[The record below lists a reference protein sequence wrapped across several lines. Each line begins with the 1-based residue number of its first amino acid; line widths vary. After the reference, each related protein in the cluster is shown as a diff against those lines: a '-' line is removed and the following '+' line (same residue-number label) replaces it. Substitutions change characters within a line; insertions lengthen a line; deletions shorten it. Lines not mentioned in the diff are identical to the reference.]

1 MTHRPLKPIVLCLA
15 LCALTAAPTAYAQ
28 STPGGGGGGRHGG
41 GGRGGAGGGQRDSGG
56 GSKQTVPPADK
67 PANQIVITG
76 VVRAIDAPNDRI
88 TIDYDENEALGWPHG
103 SKPFEVEKPA
113 LLQGVTVGEKV
124 KFKLESSQISEIK
137 AF

>member
-28 STPGGGGGGRHGG
+28 STPGGGGGRHGG
-41 GGRGGAGGGQRDSGG
+41 GGRGGGGQRDSGG

-103 SKPFEVEKPA
+103 SKPFEVEKPG